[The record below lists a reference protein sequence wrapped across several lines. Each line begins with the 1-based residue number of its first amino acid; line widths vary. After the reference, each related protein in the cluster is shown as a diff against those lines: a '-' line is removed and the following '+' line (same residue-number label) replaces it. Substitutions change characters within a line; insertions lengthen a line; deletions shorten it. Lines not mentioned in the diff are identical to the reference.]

1 MNKAYLDNVLDN
13 SVHFS
18 EHSCAWKII
27 LPMLLVDKFVLDTSD
42 AKLAKL
48 GLQRSDSDVLA
59 SLFFNN
65 NLLSPTQLYE
75 AMLFSSGGMT
85 KVLKRL
91 EMKGLISRIPST
103 DDRRSLLVKLEEK
116 GEILIRNVIS
126 LSCSASS
133 TKRKNGSLKKRSR
146 NWPML
151 FSWMRHRDCI
161 YCACDCQPPPRAL
174 YRVI

>member
-27 LPMLLVDKFVLDTSD
+27 LPMLLVDKFVLETSD

-65 NLLSPTQLYE
+65 NVLSPTQLYE

-91 EMKGLISRIPST
+91 EEKGLISRIPSL
-103 DDRRSLLVKLEEK
+103 DDRRSLLVQLEDKGKILIKTVLLEIAEYQSQLLGMLEEDEK
-116 GEILIRNVIS
+116 NVIEK
-126 LSCSASS
+126 AF
-133 TKRKNGSLKKRSR
+133 KK
-146 NWPML
+146 L
-151 FSWMRHRDCI
+151 A
-161 YCACDCQPPPRAL
+161 YAL
-174 YRVI
+174 LVDET

>member
-27 LPMLLVDKFVLDTSD
+27 LPMLLVNKYVLDTSD
-42 AKLAKL
+42 GKLAKL

-91 EMKGLISRIPST
+91 EERGLISRIPST
-103 DDRRSLLVKLEEK
+103 DDRRSLLVRLEEK
-116 GEILIRNVIS
+116 GAKLISSVLLEVAEYQS
-126 LSCSASS
+126 QLLSVLDEEE
-133 TKRKNGSLKKRSR
+133 K
-146 NWPML
+146 
-151 FSWMRHRDCI
+151 
-161 YCACDCQPPPRAL
+161 
-174 YRVI
+174 RVIETAFKKLAYVLLVDKE